1 MGTEAEAEAARGRL
15 GTGPVMVGLSEP
27 EAGAGVSAAEGWGA
41 EGWGAEGWGT
51 EGCGAGG
58 GGTGGGGAGEAG
70 GLGADA
76 PKLGGI
82 PPGLDWFPL
91 PSGPPAW
98 SPA

>member
-27 EAGAGVSAAEGWGA
+27 EADAGVSGA
-41 EGWGAEGWGT
+41 ESCGMEGWGT
-51 EGCGAGG
+51 EGCGA
-58 GGTGGGGAGEAG
+58 GGGGAGEAG

>member
-41 EGWGAEGWGT
+41 EGWGT
-51 EGCGAGG
+51 EGCGAEGCG
-58 GGTGGGGAGEAG
+58 AGGGGAGEAG

-82 PPGLDWFPL
+82 PPGLDWFPV

>member
-1 MGTEAEAEAARGRL
+1 MGTEAEAARGRL

-41 EGWGAEGWGT
+41 EGWGT
-51 EGCGAGG
+51 EGCGAGGGGTGG

>member
-41 EGWGAEGWGT
+41 EGWGT
-51 EGCGAGG
+51 EGCGA
-58 GGTGGGGAGEAG
+58 GGGGAGEAG

-82 PPGLDWFPL
+82 PPGLDWFPV

>member
-41 EGWGAEGWGT
+41 EGWGT

-58 GGTGGGGAGEAG
+58 GGTGGGGTGEAG

>member
-27 EAGAGVSAAEGWGA
+27 EAGAGVSAA

>member
-41 EGWGAEGWGT
+41 EGWGT

-58 GGTGGGGAGEAG
+58 GGRGGGGAGEAG

>member
-27 EAGAGVSAAEGWGA
+27 EAGAGVSAA

-82 PPGLDWFPL
+82 PPGLDWFPV